1 MSPGALHREDRK
13 NAVSEHPTR
22 SSSAPR
28 DAWLGLVA
36 ISLGVALVVVD
47 FTIVNVVMP
56 PIIDDLKISAVG
68 AQWVQESY
76 AIILAALLLLMGR
89 LSDIVGARRLFII
102 GTVTFG
108 LASIA
113 AAASP
118 NGEFLT
124 ISRSAQG
131 IGGAIVMPTSLALL
145 NMTFRGPNRGKAFA
159 IWGSTIG
166 AAAAVGPL
174 LGGWLAEFSWRWAFG
189 INIFVVALILAG
201 VLKFLQRSPRQ
212 SGRIDVAGG
221 VLSVVGL
228 GLLAFGLIE
237 GRNYGWWEPRKDLG
251 PFGDGVNLSV
261 VPVTLVISVVSL
273 VLFLQL
279 QVRRTRKNG
288 TAPLMDTSLF
298 GIKSFS
304 TGNLATLI
312 IALAEFGILAVLPLW
327 LQYTLGY
334 SALQTGLM
342 VFVVAVGSF
351 FASGAGFG
359 MAEKTGPVGLVR
371 IGLVLEALG
380 LLMFGLLASSDSS
393 WWVIA
398 MALFLYGMGVGFA
411 TAQVT
416 NVVLADVP
424 AGQAGQGSGIQSAAR
439 QLGSALGIAILTSTF
454 FTALNSDLSERL
466 AQQGFPGG
474 DKLSWAVSDSA
485 GAMIPGLSQNP
496 KTAAAADAARDAM
509 SHGVQI
515 NGYTCAALLV
525 LGMLATFLIPKRKPD
540 APQWG
545 GDESAPRGADA
556 GADVQ
561 QTRAS

>member
-1 MSPGALHREDRK
+1 M
-13 NAVSEHPTR
+13 
-22 SSSAPR
+22 
-28 DAWLGLVA
+28 GLVA
-36 ISLGVALVVVD
+36 ISLGVSLVVVD

-56 PIIDDLKISAVG
+56 PIIDDLKITAFG
-68 AQWVQESY
+68 AQWIQESY

-89 LSDIVGARRLFII
+89 LSDIVGARRLFVI
-102 GTVTFG
+102 GTVVFG

-113 AAASP
+113 AAVAPS
-118 NGEFLT
+118 GEFL
-124 ISRSAQG
+124 IVSRFAQG
-131 IGGAIVMPTSLALL
+131 VGGAIVMPTSLALL
-145 NMTFRGPNRGKAFA
+145 NMTFRGRDRGKAFA

-174 LGGWLAEFSWRWAFG
+174 LGGWLAEASWRWAFG
-189 INIFVVALILAG
+189 INIFVVVLILAG
-201 VLKFLQRSPRQ
+201 IMRFLQPSPRQ
-212 SGRIDVAGG
+212 PGKVDVVGG
-221 VLSVVGL
+221 VLSVLGL

-237 GRNYGWWEPRKDLG
+237 GRNYGWWEARKSFG
-251 PFGDGVNLSV
+251 PFGDVVNLSV
-261 VPVTLVISVVSL
+261 VPVALAVSVVSL
-273 VLFLQL
+273 ALFLQL
-279 QVRRTRKNG
+279 QVRLTRANG

-304 TGNLATLI
+304 TGNIATLI

-334 SALQTGLM
+334 SVLQTGLM

-351 FASGAGFG
+351 FASGASFG
-359 MAEKTGPVGLVR
+359 MAEKTGPIGLVR

-380 LLMFGLLASSDSS
+380 LLMFGLLASSDSQ

-398 MALFLYGMGVGFA
+398 IALFLYGMGVGFA

-424 AGQAGQGSGIQSAAR
+424 PQQAGQGSGIQSAAR

-454 FTALNSDLSERL
+454 FTALDSDLSERL
-466 AQQGFPGG
+466 AQQGTPDADG
-474 DKLSWAVSDSA
+474 LSSAVSDSA
-485 GAMIPGLSQNP
+485 GAMISGLSQNP
-496 KTAAAADAARDAM
+496 ATASAADAARDAM
-509 SHGVQI
+509 SYGVQI

-525 LGMLATFLIPKRKPD
+525 LGMLATFLIPQRKPD
-540 APQWG
+540 AQQWG
-545 GDESAPRGADA
+545 GQDASGGAPEA

-561 QTRAS
+561 RTPAS

>member
-1 MSPGALHREDRK
+1 MAENPS
-13 NAVSEHPTR
+13 R
-22 SSSAPR
+22 SSSASR

-36 ISLGVALVVVD
+36 ISLGVSLVVVD

-56 PIIDDLKISAVG
+56 PIIDDLKITAFG
-68 AQWVQESY
+68 AQWIQESY

-89 LSDIVGARRLFII
+89 LSDIVGARRLFVI
-102 GTVTFG
+102 GTVVFG

-113 AAASP
+113 AAVAPS
-118 NGEFLT
+118 GEFL
-124 ISRSAQG
+124 IVSRFAQG
-131 IGGAIVMPTSLALL
+131 VGGAIVMPTSLALL
-145 NMTFRGPNRGKAFA
+145 NMTFRGRDRGKAFA

-174 LGGWLAEFSWRWAFG
+174 LGGWLAEASWRWAFG
-189 INIFVVALILAG
+189 INIFVVVLILAG
-201 VLKFLQRSPRQ
+201 IMRFLQPSPRQ
-212 SGRIDVAGG
+212 PGKVDVVGG
-221 VLSVVGL
+221 VLSVLGL

-237 GRNYGWWEPRKDLG
+237 GRNYGWWEARKSFG
-251 PFGDGVNLSV
+251 PFGDVVNLSV
-261 VPVTLVISVVSL
+261 VPVALAVSVVSL
-273 VLFLQL
+273 ALFLQL
-279 QVRRTRKNG
+279 QVRLTRANG

-304 TGNLATLI
+304 TGNIATLI

-334 SALQTGLM
+334 SVLQTGLM

-351 FASGAGFG
+351 FASGASFG
-359 MAEKTGPVGLVR
+359 MAEKTGPIGLVR

-380 LLMFGLLASSDSS
+380 LLMFGLLASSDSQ

-398 MALFLYGMGVGFA
+398 IALFLYGMGVGFA

-424 AGQAGQGSGIQSAAR
+424 PQQAGQGSGIQSAAR

-454 FTALNSDLSERL
+454 FTALDSDLSERL
-466 AQQGFPGG
+466 AQQGTPDADG
-474 DKLSWAVSDSA
+474 LSSAVSDSA
-485 GAMIPGLSQNP
+485 GAMISGLSQNP
-496 KTAAAADAARDAM
+496 ATASAADAARDAM
-509 SHGVQI
+509 SYGVQI

-525 LGMLATFLIPKRKPD
+525 LGMLATFLIPQRKPD
-540 APQWG
+540 AQQWG
-545 GDESAPRGADA
+545 GQDASGGAPEA

-561 QTRAS
+561 RTPAS